1 MLALDYKGPTVIGLN
16 RGAVPLLEGTNRHK
30 MSRGAYV
37 LSGAS
42 EAHLT
47 LISTGGDLYR
57 VVDAAR
63 MFNDRKVS
71 TRVVSM
77 PSMRCFEEQSPE
89 YLRSVI
95 PWDGRPIVSV
105 EAMSTHGW
113 ARWSTASIGMNQF
126 GTTVHADAVM
136 SHFKLTPEDLVER
149 IQKYLTDLNGK
160 NAQMAGW
167 KNI

>member
-1 MLALDYKGPTVIGLN
+1 MLALDYKGPSIIGLN
-16 RGAVPLLEGTNRHK
+16 RGAVPLLKGTNRHK
-30 MSRGAYV
+30 VSRGAYA
-37 LSGAS
+37 LSGS
-42 EAHLT
+42 PDAHLT
-47 LISTGGDLYR
+47 LISTGGDVYR

-63 MFNDRKVS
+63 ILNDANVS

-89 YLRSVI
+89 YIRSVI
-95 PWDGRPIVSV
+95 PWDGRPIVSI

-136 SHFKLTPEDLVER
+136 PHFKMTPDNLFER
-149 IQKYLTDLNGK
+149 ILTYLTDLDGQS
-160 NAQMAGW
+160 AQMAGW
-167 KNI
+167 RNI